1 MHTMES
7 QTQSIKLWC
16 KFLIVFTNNTLQK
29 QQKTQTHLFLQWGLV
44 SHWNKKDNT
53 CRKETVFVT
62 SLIWPIHKQNQR
74 HKKRVGG
81 GGGGGKKG
89 GRVRGRVVLENTKYS
104 DNMTKY
110 IQQKFNVM
118 IPGQAD
124 LYSWKCCIRNYTCLD
139 TLYCEYSHCN

>member
-7 QTQSIKLWC
+7 QSIKLWC

-81 GGGGGKKG
+81 GGGGGGGKKG
-89 GRVRGRVVLENTKYS
+89 GRVRGRGYWRTQNTVTIWQSTSNKNLMWWFQAKQIYIPENA
-104 DNMTKY
+104 
-110 IQQKFNVM
+110 V
-118 IPGQAD
+118 
-124 LYSWKCCIRNYTCLD
+124 
-139 TLYCEYSHCN
+139 